1 MVPEGD
7 FASTP
12 ISTCRPDYSLILAK
26 RAFTLPDPHD
36 AEGPHHV
43 VIFILEDVAVEHVAT
58 GERRICSASWISIR
72 QRNYNIQEDDNKP
85 APLWKKA
92 RPSGTREPIS

>member
-43 VIFILEDVAVEHVAT
+43 VIFILEDVAVE
-58 GERRICSASWISIR
+58 
-72 QRNYNIQEDDNKP
+72 DDNKP
-85 APLWKKA
+85 APLWKKRDRRVPVNPYRRRA
-92 RPSGTREPIS
+92 IVGR